1 MAQNLKTIIGDQ
13 QLKLEMINSIDPGR
27 IGVDPKSLLSK
38 ILEVINL
45 IGTILLIIQI
55 MCATNPATIAISGI
69 LLVIN
74 YVFSVITLI
83 TNIKT
88 IEELKKQ
95 KAELEEYF
103 KKGGEFEQ
111 QVNAMADLSFQ
122 MMENFYIF
130 VVNFKSLVNELA
142 VNINLLSLSEN
153 STGLNYQYYIDLL
166 KKNPFNQAFEN

>member
-1 MAQNLKTIIGDQ
+1 
-13 QLKLEMINSIDPGR
+13 MINSIDPGR

>member
-1 MAQNLKTIIGDQ
+1 
-13 QLKLEMINSIDPGR
+13 MINSIDPGR

-153 STGLNYQYYIDLL
+153 STGLNYRYYIDLL

>member
-1 MAQNLKTIIGDQ
+1 
-13 QLKLEMINSIDPGR
+13 MINSIDPGR

-38 ILEVINL
+38 ILEVISL

-55 MCATNPATIAISGI
+55 MCASNPATIAISGI

-95 KAELEEYF
+95 KAELEE
-103 KKGGEFEQ
+103 
-111 QVNAMADLSFQ
+111 
-122 MMENFYIF
+122 
-130 VVNFKSLVNELA
+130 
-142 VNINLLSLSEN
+142 
-153 STGLNYQYYIDLL
+153 
-166 KKNPFNQAFEN
+166 